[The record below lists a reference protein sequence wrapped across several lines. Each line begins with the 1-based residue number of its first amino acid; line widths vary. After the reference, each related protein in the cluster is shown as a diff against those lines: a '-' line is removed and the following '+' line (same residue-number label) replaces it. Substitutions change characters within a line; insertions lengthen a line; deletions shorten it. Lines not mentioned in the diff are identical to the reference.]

1 MKEFVVKRYI
11 STKSHVMLL
20 FMAVAYLSCPV
31 IIGGVV
37 PVEYSL
43 ARWNRALYFQ
53 IVCGAFETEVG
64 HIRQWIGTL
73 VHGLDLENFAAAWY
87 CI

>member
-1 MKEFVVKRYI
+1 MKEFMVKRDL
-11 STKSHVMLL
+11 SAKSHVMLL

-43 ARWNRALYFQ
+43 ARWNRSLYFQ
-53 IVCGAFETEVG
+53 IVCG
-64 HIRQWIGTL
+64 
-73 VHGLDLENFAAAWY
+73 LEK
-87 CI
+87 